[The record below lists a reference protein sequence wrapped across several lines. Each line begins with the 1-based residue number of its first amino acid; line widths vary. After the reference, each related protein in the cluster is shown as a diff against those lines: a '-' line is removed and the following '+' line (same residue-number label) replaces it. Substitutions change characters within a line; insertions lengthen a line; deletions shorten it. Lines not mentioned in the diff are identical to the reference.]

1 MIVEEVLMHYSEYAR
16 LIDDSS
22 CCFSSLEDAGHNSNQ
37 YFLAVFVGFLYGSLV
52 AVVVI
57 AGQDNAPSKGCM
69 NNRLFVSNKKLLTRV
84 EGGRAKHRFR
94 EASRRSYE
102 IRSGAAHRIE

>member
-1 MIVEEVLMHYSEYAR
+1 M
-16 LIDDSS
+16 
-22 CCFSSLEDAGHNSNQ
+22 
-37 YFLAVFVGFLYGSLV
+37 

-69 NNRLFVSNKKLLTRV
+69 NNRLFVSNKTPLTRV

-94 EASRRSYE
+94 DASRNLRPALILVTLPRDSYCFFRCVNE
-102 IRSGAAHRIE
+102 KFSQFLKRAMSVLSFVDVTIFYFLWRDKKMSRK

>member
-1 MIVEEVLMHYSEYAR
+1 MHFQLVSRKYSNHLENKKRFTRFCFLY
-16 LIDDSS
+16 DSRN
-22 CCFSSLEDAGHNSNQ
+22 FLETAEKKTWFQ

-69 NNRLFVSNKKLLTRV
+69 NNSLFVSNKTPLTRV

-94 EASRRSYE
+94 EASRRTVCMLP
-102 IRSGAAHRIE
+102 

>member
-1 MIVEEVLMHYSEYAR
+1 MIR
-16 LIDDSS
+16 
-22 CCFSSLEDAGHNSNQ
+22 FQ

-57 AGQDNAPSKGCM
+57 AGQDNAPSKGCK
-69 NNRLFVSNKKLLTRV
+69 NNRLFIYDKTPLTRV

-94 EASRRSYE
+94 EASRSNE

>member
-1 MIVEEVLMHYSEYAR
+1 MILW
-16 LIDDSS
+16 
-22 CCFSSLEDAGHNSNQ
+22 FQ

-57 AGQDNAPSKGCM
+57 AGQDNAPSKGCK
-69 NNRLFVSNKKLLTRV
+69 NNRLFIYNKTPLTRV

-94 EASRRSYE
+94 EASRSYE

>member
-1 MIVEEVLMHYSEYAR
+1 MVFKR
-16 LIDDSS
+16 
-22 CCFSSLEDAGHNSNQ
+22 FQ

-69 NNRLFVSNKKLLTRV
+69 NNRLFVSIKTPLTRV

-94 EASRRSYE
+94 EASRTRYDRAQPIVSSSFEMLRE
-102 IRSGAAHRIE
+102 IYALP

>member
-1 MIVEEVLMHYSEYAR
+1 MLIAKR
-16 LIDDSS
+16 LRKT
-22 CCFSSLEDAGHNSNQ
+22 LETSFAGFQ

-69 NNRLFVSNKKLLTRV
+69 NNRLFVYIKTPLTRV

-94 EASRRSYE
+94 EASRSYE